1 MRQCPQCGFLAAELA
16 GSINLGCAQCYTV
29 FYDLISPVIW
39 NYQGSTV
46 HHGDAPLPDWQRLA
60 REDDSAE

>member
-1 MRQCPQCGFLAAELA
+1 MRQCPQCGFLAAELM

-29 FYDLISPVIW
+29 FYDLVSPVIW

-46 HHGDAPLPDWQRLA
+46 HHGEVPPPRRGDL
-60 REDDSAE
+60 EDQPQE

>member
-1 MRQCPQCGFLAAELA
+1 M

-29 FYDLISPVIW
+29 FYDLVSPVIW

-46 HHGDAPLPDWQRLA
+46 HHGEVPPPRRGDL
-60 REDDSAE
+60 EDQSQE